1 MELFC
6 RLLLFFLL
14 GMSFVET
21 INRDINGKE
30 AKEPL
35 GVPGVIITIVVF
47 AAYVALIFGAN
58 L

>member
-6 RLLLFFLL
+6 RLALFFLL

-35 GVPGVIITIVVF
+35 GVPGVITSILAFVT
-47 AAYVALIFGAN
+47 YVALIFGAN